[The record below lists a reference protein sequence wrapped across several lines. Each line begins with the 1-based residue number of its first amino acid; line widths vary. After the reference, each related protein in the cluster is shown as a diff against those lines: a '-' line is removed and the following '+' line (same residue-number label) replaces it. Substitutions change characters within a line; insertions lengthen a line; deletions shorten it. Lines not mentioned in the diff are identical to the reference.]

1 MRREI
6 LKKILY
12 GILVILVLGVAIF
25 FGIRVFDLKRS
36 SDLKDI
42 DFLNSH
48 IDIIDSEIASSVK
61 EVKKDNDMD
70 IYDMNYQNV
79 ISRKINDLLL
89 DDYTDDKPL
98 IIYNPYGTNN
108 NSVNIYFKT
117 EKPSSVSYTVKVDGF
132 NDFTRT
138 LKNNGDDNY
147 TTNHSY
153 QLIGFIL
160 GYTNKL
166 ELKVTDEDGSSKT
179 YNFEFDMRNLEN
191 HAKSKLDS
199 ENETDSELTDGLY
212 TVLGNDSESDDFVFL
227 YDNDGVIRGEIP
239 IIGYR
244 AHRIL
249 FDGDMMYFSVGESTM
264 AAVNS
269 LGKITNLYNLGRYH
283 LHHDYVFD
291 GDGNIIILAS
301 DTEADTC
308 EDMIIR
314 LNLES
319 GDVDGVLDMADLFGD
334 MRKKAILPDGEN
346 SSDDGDG
353 LDWIHLN
360 TIQYL
365 GNDEVVVSSRELSTI
380 IKIDDIFDSPKID
393 YLIGSEEVW
402 KGTDEEDY
410 LLTKDGD
417 FKIQGG
423 QHSVTYEKIDDD
435 SYYLYLFDNNMGV
448 STTRKDIEWKE
459 AGLENSKGRKG
470 DTSHYYKYLVNEKD
484 RTFELVSEFDVP
496 YSGYVS
502 SVQEIGKTI
511 VVDSGM
517 ACTFGEYTEDGEL
530 IKSFN
535 MDCEKFIYRVYKY
548 DFPNLFVD

>member
-89 DDYTDDKPL
+89 DDYTADKPL

-138 LKNNGDDNY
+138 LKNSGDDNY

-166 ELKVTDEDGSSKT
+166 ELKVTDENGSSKT
-179 YNFEFDMRNLEN
+179 YNFELDMRNLEN
-191 HAKSKLDS
+191 QAKSKLDS
-199 ENETDSELTDGLY
+199 EDKTDSELTDGLY

-334 MRKKAILPDGEN
+334 MRKKAVLPDGEN

-423 QHSVTYEKIDDD
+423 QHSVTYEKIDDN

-448 STTRKDIEWKE
+448 STTREDIDWKE
-459 AGLENSKGRKG
+459 AGLENSNGRKG
-470 DTSHYYKYLVNEKD
+470 DASHYYKYLVNEKD
-484 RTFELVSEFDVP
+484 RTFELVSEFGVP

-502 SVQEIGKTI
+502 SVQEVGKTI

-517 ACTFGEYTEDGEL
+517 ACTFGEYTEDGKL

>member
-89 DDYTDDKPL
+89 DDYTADKPL

-166 ELKVTDEDGSSKT
+166 ELKVTDENGSSKT
-179 YNFEFDMRNLEN
+179 YNFELDMRNLEN
-191 HAKSKLDS
+191 QAKSKLDS
-199 ENETDSELTDGLY
+199 EDKTDSELTDGLY

-448 STTRKDIEWKE
+448 STTREDIDWKE
-459 AGLENSKGRKG
+459 AGLENSNGRKG